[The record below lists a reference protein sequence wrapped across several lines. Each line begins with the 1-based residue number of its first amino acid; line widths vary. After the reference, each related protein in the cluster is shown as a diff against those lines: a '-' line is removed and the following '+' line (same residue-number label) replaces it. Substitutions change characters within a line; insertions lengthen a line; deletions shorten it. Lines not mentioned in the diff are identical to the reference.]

1 MKLCNEAVLRE
12 ILEQSLAGYWDWD
25 IPSGNEYLSPSLKK
39 MFGYEDHEIENR
51 ADAWQKLIFAED
63 LPGVLENFKQHVES
77 RGAIPYR
84 SEVRYHHK
92 NGSTVWVACTGR
104 MIEWD
109 VDGKPLRMVGC
120 HVDITRHKQ
129 MEEEL
134 QARERRFSELIR
146 NSFDTIVILDRNGI
160 QRYVS
165 DAAERVHGYSPAEP
179 MSIPN
184 RERARPSRFI
194 CRPSAIPQ
202 PSQPAPRNRCIAA
215 AAPFW

>member
-1 MKLCNEAVLRE
+1 MKLCNETVLRE

-84 SEVRYHHK
+84 SEVRYRHK
-92 NGSTVWVACTGR
+92 NGSTVWVICSGR

-109 VDGKPLRMVGC
+109 ADGKPLRMVGC

-129 MEEEL
+129 MIEVKSETKMLWECPCGEINVGEMLTCRNCDNEFKEE
-134 QARERRFSELIR
+134 F
-146 NSFDTIVILDRNGI
+146 IL
-160 QRYVS
+160 
-165 DAAERVHGYSPAEP
+165 
-179 MSIPN
+179 
-184 RERARPSRFI
+184 
-194 CRPSAIPQ
+194 
-202 PSQPAPRNRCIAA
+202 
-215 AAPFW
+215 